1 MDHRIEDGE
10 YLNKKEAKAR
20 FRQAIL
26 NDWQHT
32 CAYCGDD
39 LGRLATL
46 DHVQPKSKGGITHR
60 SNLVP
65 ACFSCNIAKSDTQP
79 FYAWFRQQPFFCEE
93 REKRI
98 LFWTKEITDA
108 A

>member
-10 YLNKKEAKAR
+10 YLNKKEAKLR
-20 FRQAIL
+20 FRQEIL
-26 NDWQHT
+26 RCWQHR

-46 DHVQPKSKGGITHR
+46 DHVYPKSKGGLTQR
-60 SNLVP
+60 ENLVP
-65 ACFSCNIAKSDTQP
+65 ACFPCNIAKSDAQP
-79 FYAWFRQQPFFCEE
+79 FSDWYQRQPFFCAQ
-93 REKRI
+93 REQKI
-98 LFWTKEITDA
+98 LDWISPASDA

>member
-20 FRQAIL
+20 FRQEIL
-26 NDWQHT
+26 NSWQHT

-46 DHVQPKSKGGITHR
+46 DHIYPKSKGGLTHR
-60 SNLVP
+60 ANLVP
-65 ACFSCNIAKSDTQP
+65 ACFPCNISKSDAQP
-79 FYAWFRQQPFFCEE
+79 FSAWYQLQPFFCQE

-98 LFWTKEITDA
+98 LDWIAAMSDA

>member
-20 FRQAIL
+20 FRQEIL
-26 NDWQHT
+26 NSWQHT

-46 DHVQPKSKGGITHR
+46 DHVQPKSKGGLTHKT
-60 SNLVP
+60 NLVP
-65 ACFSCNIAKSDTQP
+65 ACFPCNISKSD
-79 FYAWFRQQPFFCEE
+79 AQPFFCHE

-98 LFWTKEITDA
+98 FDWITSGHDVA
-108 A
+108 